1 MEVCEGEGW
10 RLVIDPARHPFAV
23 LIGGQGWAAEL
34 TRDEVLVLGR
44 AVARLCHQHAE
55 LVAQLMLEESLEL
68 ELELPLPLLAG
79 EPGSLW
85 MALEG
90 DRRDWALRFVL
101 SPGPGGRAFEGAWS
115 AAASG
120 PFVAA
125 LEGIEARLGLAE

>member
-1 MEVCEGEGW
+1 VEVCEGEGW
-10 RLVIDPARHPFAV
+10 RLVIDPARQPFAV

>member
-68 ELELPLPLLAG
+68 ELELPLLAG